1 VPTLLLACAAYLSVA
16 LPSSTLGLLWP
27 SMRLSFGEPVG
38 ALGILLVFGIT
49 ASVISSVATG
59 RTHVRTG
66 PLVAAGAMLT
76 AAALAVEA
84 FAPSLRVMAV
94 GFVLFG
100 LGFGA
105 IDAALNAHAARHFG
119 ARDINWMHASYGLGA
134 TIGPLVVTALL
145 AGGLGWRRTYGFMAL
160 AQAVLACAFT
170 VRRRGWPESSHI
182 SPAGEDKPAPEQG
195 TARRKPSAAA
205 ALTFTAVET
214 GIESGA
220 GIWGYIFLTAG
231 RGLAPETAGVAVSAY
246 WAMMF
251 AGRVVLGPVA
261 QRLGPARVLAAA
273 VAGIPA
279 GAVLMTAPGPGLL
292 AIIGLMTLGLAAAPV
307 FPLLTLMT
315 PRWSDSAAGTTRMV
329 SLQVAAS
336 AIGSAALPA
345 GLGLAIGAV
354 NARILAP
361 SLLVLGLAMGGL
373 YALLSRWS
381 GAWPLQLHPGR
392 SAGRSRSA
400 DNERAVHAHLGMAG
414 HGADVLVGSRGIS
427 PERDGARP
435 VSGRRRVAD
444 QPCGRAADGGLPGL
458 AEVEWRLLVRYQPA
472 VCLVGVGVDEL
483 DGDL

>member
-1 VPTLLLACAAYLSVA
+1 VAYLSVA
-16 LPSSTLGLLWP
+16 LPGSTLGLLWP

-59 RTHVRTG
+59 RTRVRTG

-84 FAPSLRVMAV
+84 FAPSLWVMAV
-94 GFVLFG
+94 GFVVFG

-134 TIGPLVVTALL
+134 IIGPLLVTALL
-145 AGGLGWRRTYGFMAL
+145 AGGLGWRRTYGLMAL
-160 AQAVLACAFT
+160 VQAVLACVFT
-170 VRRRGWPESSHI
+170 VRRRGWRESPHVCL
-182 SPAGEDKPAPEQG
+182 AGEDKPAPEQG

-220 GIWGYIFLTAG
+220 GIWGYVFLTAG
-231 RGLAPETAGVAVSAY
+231 RGLAPGTAGVAVSAY

-261 QRLGPARVLAAA
+261 ERLGSARVLAAA
-273 VAGIPA
+273 VAGVPL
-279 GAVLMTAPGPGLL
+279 GAVLMAVPGPGAL
-292 AIIGLMTLGLAAAPV
+292 AIAGLMILGLAAAPI
-307 FPLLTLMT
+307 FPLLMLTT
-315 PRWSDSAAGTTRMV
+315 GQRTGTARMV

-336 AIGSAALPA
+336 AVGSAALPA

-354 NARILAP
+354 GARILAP
-361 SLLVLGLAMGGL
+361 SLLAVGLAMGVL

-381 GAWPLQLHPGR
+381 R
-392 SAGRSRSA
+392 
-400 DNERAVHAHLGMAG
+400 HA
-414 HGADVLVGSRGIS
+414 
-427 PERDGARP
+427 
-435 VSGRRRVAD
+435 SG
-444 QPCGRAADGGLPGL
+444 P
-458 AEVEWRLLVRYQPA
+458 
-472 VCLVGVGVDEL
+472 
-483 DGDL
+483 

>member
-1 VPTLLLACAAYLSVA
+1 MPTLQRACVAYLSVA

-59 RTHVRTG
+59 RTRVRTG

-84 FAPSLRVMAV
+84 FAPSLWVMAV

-134 TIGPLVVTALL
+134 IIGPLLVTALL
-145 AGGLGWRRTYGFMAL
+145 AGGLGWRRTYGLMAL
-160 AQAVLACAFT
+160 VQAVVACVFT
-170 VRRRGWPESSHI
+170 VRRRGWRESPHVSL
-182 SPAGEDKPAPEQG
+182 AGQDKPALKQG
-195 TARRKPSAAA
+195 TARRKPSVAA

-220 GIWGYIFLTAG
+220 GIWGYVFLTAG

-261 QRLGPARVLAAA
+261 ERLGSARVLAAA
-273 VAGIPA
+273 VAGVPL
-279 GAVLMTAPGPGLL
+279 GAVLMAVPGPGAL
-292 AIIGLMTLGLAAAPV
+292 AIAGLMILGLAAAPI
-307 FPLLTLMT
+307 FPLLTLT
-315 PRWSDSAAGTTRMV
+315 TGQRTGTARMV

-336 AIGSAALPA
+336 AVGSAALPA

-354 NARILAP
+354 GARILAP
-361 SLLVLGLAMGGL
+361 SLLALGLAMGVL
-373 YALLSRWS
+373 YALLSRT
-381 GAWPLQLHPGR
+381 LH
-392 SAGRSRSA
+392 
-400 DNERAVHAHLGMAG
+400 ER
-414 HGADVLVGSRGIS
+414 HGS
-427 PERDGARP
+427 
-435 VSGRRRVAD
+435 
-444 QPCGRAADGGLPGL
+444 
-458 AEVEWRLLVRYQPA
+458 
-472 VCLVGVGVDEL
+472 
-483 DGDL
+483 